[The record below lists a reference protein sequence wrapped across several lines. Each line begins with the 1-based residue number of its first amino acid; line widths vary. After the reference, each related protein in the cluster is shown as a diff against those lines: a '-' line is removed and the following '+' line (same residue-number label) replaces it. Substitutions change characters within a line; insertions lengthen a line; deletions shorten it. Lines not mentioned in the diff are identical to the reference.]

1 MKMKQNPTS
10 DFQQLHNVDTT
21 SVPDV
26 ETTSKQRYITSKQ
39 HGDNSGDIHR
49 SLKYCIRNLKIS
61 LKNIKI

>member
-1 MKMKQNPTS
+1 MKMKQNPTL
-10 DFQQLHNVDTT
+10 DFQQLHN
-21 SVPDV
+21 V

-49 SLKYCIRNLKIS
+49 SLKYYIRNLKIS